1 MMLPKALKDVAV
13 TAAIKVAS
21 ENPNLSNNSI
31 AKNVTLKK
39 SLRNYINIILYQN
52 HNSSFRACMH
62 VQLKTKTFVRS
73 IGP

>member
-39 SLRNYINIILYQN
+39 SLRNYINIILHSAAKN
-52 HNSSFRACMH
+52 RPFLSLGN
-62 VQLKTKTFVRS
+62 QLYD
-73 IGP
+73 I